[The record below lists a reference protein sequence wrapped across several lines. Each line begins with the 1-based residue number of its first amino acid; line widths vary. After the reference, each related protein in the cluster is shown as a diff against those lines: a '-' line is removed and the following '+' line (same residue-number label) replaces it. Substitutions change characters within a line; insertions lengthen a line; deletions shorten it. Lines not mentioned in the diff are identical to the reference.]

1 MSVGTNRVRWTGICA
16 LSVVL
21 ATSCIGDIADPELD
35 VASLDEANERMR
47 RRMNIRI
54 TRGEG
59 DTFEERELTPDE
71 LVGAFEER
79 CDELIGRA
87 CLDVGG
93 DVCDA
98 LHCGSERSLCIANEF
113 LNLTTDTVET
123 IDLEVDG
130 VLGTWDLPAQSVGA
144 KAALTQAALDAAG
157 SGADSAYQLLLLS
170 YVYRQS
176 PPPPSLRRCAQNP
189 IVEGGVRRDEAAAT
203 LHRALLD
210 VAFEAAEQTN
220 RWSLALADG
229 QHSDRPNIDES
240 ARDALL
246 LSAGSRSSAARAW
259 VDGEPGLDAINEVSE
274 SGFCPEPR
282 LSPEAR
288 RALELFRLSGL
299 PPARVLDF
307 DIPLADLVEQD
318 VLPRLALLL
327 GAPHLD
333 APPPDS
339 ISLDEFLEGF
349 GLGRAAV
356 LEARTML
363 AGEIRAHGRS
373 LTALVPEDSVPALEG
388 LDYHAATATA
398 PPPPL
403 ASYWAAVARYRK
415 RFATTTIPDFGS
427 AASENSVSSIT
438 AGVVGQSRLLAHLVN
453 ADGSEA
459 WERHV
464 QEVFATTYGDNAA
477 LRSGLARVCV
487 GNSADP
493 TLQVRFDSDV
503 PGQTVRVV
511 LGHDGLQC
519 AVRGSV
525 DGAPCDLDQHMLPGA
540 LVERDNGLLSPYAH
554 RYAANFADGVGSER
568 FEHAA
573 DNPLYANDER
583 FVLPFFLVAEQSGD
597 GPGAYREISGT
608 FVHVPKPF
616 AASSARYICDEFA
629 IVPEADQRVLE
640 ALAPSTGYC
649 GASAQSCAGIPIDQ
663 RLPLENEL
671 ISDGDAFESSW
682 RHYLNLAQT
691 SAEHADRLGEDLIRA
706 GLEMDVR
713 AEQAI
718 DELEELCGVSINV
731 SDIGAMVPPGSDP
744 VEYAMTM
751 VDDADQARLA
761 ACLGDSATVP
771 WVTLGDQPI
780 CFTHDGTPQSF
791 CEGVDGCPSPTS
803 GACPTDWV
811 KAEALGFFTL
821 TEEGAAD
828 MAQDQT
834 VDPPP
839 CEQIAALGNLPTE
852 AARISAT
859 DAILAHPMFELDN
872 LQRLARQ
879 LGWEAYPGDYSTVT
893 LDGSNWL
900 STGNYLA
907 EPGAGEPAWPCG
919 ASPASYDCDVTNG
932 GLFCEQL
939 GDACPGA
946 GADPYLN
953 SNRYERARMNDRL
966 ARAVLAAKIIAGVEL
981 NDIRVPYYPRTNT
994 PKLQYTDGDSDPNVE
1009 PWPAHFPEVMTRN
1022 HGSTTDNLFVSPSAV
1037 LRMDKNGDFAGPVD
1051 LALFE
1056 MGRGRAYSVRT
1067 LTTGSCAPGGHNRG
1081 IEWTLFPWHLSG
1093 DTPVER
1099 FDDAIDD
1106 CDDNN
1111 PDGSADPLFYDR
1123 DLPMVVRTINGD
1135 AALGNDVTNA
1145 LSALWVLEEDRDSYS
1160 FTKLVRSVLYGEE
1173 ISFGPNTED
1182 IDALTG
1188 YWRRTTTTTMGMH
1201 GALDALFLELTG
1213 RCFSNLVLPGGG
1225 GDLGCQDV
1233 VGCQGYYPDCQ
1244 ANAGEDFDFDV
1255 TFDGNRAFIASDG
1268 LDHKDVLAGLEML
1281 CAAAEETSDGTGSD
1295 CTSMPEIH
1303 SVGDLFAAQGYFEC
1317 QADSVR
1323 NNAAGMI
1330 LRDLPRQVVTL
1341 LGSGGTSG
1349 TTGAGVSGE
1358 IAAATDELRAALI
1371 ELSDSSTQIGATV
1384 DSLGAAVGGLRSR
1397 SQQMSIKAEIGRWQ
1411 LASTVLNQVTSCVSK
1426 VSEAAGGM
1434 NAGAGVSAGAVCA
1447 NSAAQ
1452 IGIAASMT
1460 TLNEDL
1466 DEAVLRESLYR
1477 FEQEFNGAVAALSGA
1492 DTRLRAS
1499 VARIEA
1505 AITRIK
1511 NLQRRGRRALAKALM
1526 LDSDPGTAGEEG
1538 AMGRRFYVNTVM
1550 RRRMNTLRARYE
1562 EAHRNAVR
1570 TAFLAKIALEQRLGM
1585 AMDQMTDPLTLVDE
1599 PPAGW
1604 HMDVCSMSGIDYDR
1618 IRDTTV
1624 PPGGAEA
1631 PAEGVD
1637 APEDYAGEYI
1647 GDYVR
1652 RLALVYESYS
1662 IDFPFQDGTD
1672 TTVLSLR
1679 DEIWQTRAPCSVGT
1693 PNLLYEAGQ
1702 LDQIGGDTRYGWEVE
1717 GCGIYE
1723 DWKEEDLGP
1732 QPACVS
1738 ATPIRED
1745 TGVFGRLVSGTDVLP
1760 IPVTST
1766 ESGAVPM
1773 YDLRFGVE
1781 NPPMDG
1787 TLELQTRTRD
1797 THVVQWTDE
1806 VLPVGRY
1813 RLSYFERTPSRRRGD
1828 PDFTPEVRVL
1838 ARRSIFD
1845 AVTGT
1850 YTHDST
1856 PIALET
1862 PVPSPI
1868 ERRANWQRRYFFV
1881 DLESPTRV
1889 GISIRPRRPMDG
1901 FQRVQVGALMFED
1914 VTSTVVGSLSE
1925 IVSDSPR
1932 LTRANASPP
1941 PLFFNTTQTRD
1952 RVQTVCTDTD
1962 GSVFRDNA
1970 WTRHCVGLCPDGYG
1984 DCPGALQQHCYYET
1998 SFTLDPERLQR
2009 QGVLDGAGFAFG
2021 NFNYRVEQV
2030 ALNVVGTNVRDC
2042 EAGGGGA
2049 TCYAS
2054 GNVSYSIVHDGPYPV
2069 RNHGGGLYDAPLF
2082 RGRVE
2087 RARALAAERYLSNP
2101 MSGTDRSLI
2110 EPYLRR
2116 ELVGRPL
2123 SGTYSVRIWD
2133 DLALAWSNI
2142 EDVQLMLKYRYW
2154 TRQE

>member
-1 MSVGTNRVRWTGICA
+1 MRAMLYWMGMA
-16 LSVVL
+16 LL
-21 ATSCIGDIADPELD
+21 ATACVGDVADPELD
-35 VASLDEANERMR
+35 VATLDEANERMR

-59 DTFEERELTPDE
+59 DTFEERELTADE
-71 LVGAFEER
+71 LVAALEGRGET
-79 CDELIGRA
+79 LIGRA
-87 CLDVGG
+87 CLDVGVTN
-93 DVCDA
+93 VCEL
-98 LHCGSERSLCIANEF
+98 LHCGSERALCVANEF
-113 LNLTTDTVET
+113 LNLTTDSPQT
-123 IDLEVDG
+123 LELEIDG
-130 VLGTWDLPAQSVGA
+130 VVGSWDVPPQSVAA
-144 KAALTQAALDAAG
+144 KAALSQEALEQSR
-157 SGADSAYQLLLLS
+157 SGGESTYQVLYFS
-170 YVYRQS
+170 YIFRQSS
-176 PPPPSLRRCAQNP
+176 PPPRFEGCTSNP
-189 IVEGGVRRDEAAAT
+189 ILEGGVRRDEAAAT

-210 VAFEAAEQTN
+210 VAFEAAEETQ

-246 LSAGSRSSAARAW
+246 LSAGSRSSAAEAW
-259 VDGEPGLDAINEVSE
+259 VDGESGLDALNEVSQT
-274 SGFCPEPR
+274 GFCPEPR

-299 PPARVLDF
+299 PPERVLDF
-307 DIPLADLVEQD
+307 AGTPLSDLVEED
-318 VLPRLALLL
+318 MLPRLARLLS
-327 GAPHLD
+327 APHLD
-333 APPPDS
+333 GTR
-339 ISLDEFLEGF
+339 LDAFLDGF

-373 LTALVPEDSVPALEG
+373 LTALVPEDAVPALEG
-388 LDYHAATATA
+388 RFDYYAATAT
-398 PPPPL
+398 PPPAPIT
-403 ASYWAAVARYRK
+403 SYWAALARYRK
-415 RFATTTIPDFGS
+415 RSATPTIPTFGS
-427 AASENSVSSIT
+427 ELGESSVSSIT
-438 AGVVGQSRLLAHLVN
+438 DAVVGQARLFANLVN
-453 ADGSEA
+453 ADGSEP

-464 QEVFATTYGDNAA
+464 KEVFASTYGENAGQRA
-477 LRSGLARVCV
+477 GRARVCA
-487 GNSADP
+487 GNGADP
-493 TLQVRFDSDV
+493 SLRVRFDSDV
-503 PGQTVRVV
+503 PEQTVRVV
-511 LGHDGLQC
+511 LGQDGLQC
-519 AVRGSV
+519 AIRGSV
-525 DGAPCDLDQHMLPGA
+525 DGAPCDLDLHLLPGA
-540 LVERDNGLLSPYAH
+540 LMERPNTPFDGYAH
-554 RYAANFADGVGSER
+554 RYEATFADGVGSDR
-568 FEHAA
+568 FLRAG
-573 DNPLYANDER
+573 DNALYANLER
-583 FVLPFFLVAEQSGD
+583 FVLPVFLVAEESGD
-597 GPGAYREISGT
+597 GPGGYQEITGT
-608 FVHVPKPF
+608 FVHIPRSFP
-616 AASSARYICDEFA
+616 SETSAQYICDEFA
-629 IVPEADQRVLE
+629 IVPEADQRVAE
-640 ALAPSTGYC
+640 ALAPSTSYC
-649 GASAQSCAGIPIDQ
+649 ALSAESCAGIPIDQ

-682 RHYLNLAQT
+682 RHYLNLARD

-718 DELEELCGVSINV
+718 DDLEELCGVSLNV
-731 SDIGAMVPPGSDP
+731 SDLGAMVPPGSDP
-744 VEYAMTM
+744 VEVAMGL
-751 VDDADQARLA
+751 VDDADQARLS

-893 LDGSNWL
+893 LDGSHWL

-907 EPGAGEPAWPCG
+907 EPGAGTPAWPCG
-919 ASPASYDCDVTNG
+919 PSPASYDCAETPG
-932 GLFCEQL
+932 WFCQQL
-939 GDACPGA
+939 GDECPG
-946 GADPYLN
+946 GDPYLN
-953 SNRYERARMNDRL
+953 ANRYERARMNDRL

-1009 PWPAHFPEVMTRN
+1009 PWPAHFSEVMTRS
-1022 HGSTTDNLFVSPSAV
+1022 HGSSDTIFVSPSAV

-1051 LALFE
+1051 TALFE

-1067 LTTGSCAPGGHNRG
+1067 FDAGSCALGGTNRS
-1081 IEWTLFPWHLSG
+1081 IEWTLFPWQLAG
-1093 DTPVER
+1093 DVPIER
-1099 FDDAIDD
+1099 FDDASDD
-1106 CDDNN
+1106 CDDQ
-1111 PDGSADPLFYDR
+1111 SDPLFSDR

-1135 AALGNDVTNA
+1135 AALGDDVTNA
-1145 LSALWVLEEDRDSYS
+1145 LSDLWVLEESGSDSYS
-1160 FTKLVRSVLYGEE
+1160 FTKLVRRVLYGQE
-1173 ISFGPNTED
+1173 ITVGPNDAD
-1182 IDALTG
+1182 IEALTG
-1188 YWRRTTTTTMGMH
+1188 YWRRTSTTSMGMH
-1201 GALDALFLELTG
+1201 GALDEIFLSLTG
-1213 RCFSNLVLPGGG
+1213 QCFSNLVLPGGG

-1268 LDHKDVLAGLEML
+1268 LDHKDVLGALEML
-1281 CAAAEETSDGTGSD
+1281 CAAAEETSDGSGSD
-1295 CTSMPEIH
+1295 CTSIPEIH

-1371 ELSDSSTQIGATV
+1371 ALSDSSTQIGATV

-1397 SQQMSIKAEIGRWQ
+1397 SQQMSIKAEIERWQ

-1562 EAHRNAVR
+1562 EAHRNAVK

-1585 AMDQMTDPLTLVDE
+1585 AMDQMTDPLTLLDE

-1618 IRDTTV
+1618 IRDSTA
-1624 PPGGAEA
+1624 PPGGDRD

-1637 APEDYAGEYI
+1637 VPEDYAGEYI

-1702 LDQIGGDTRYGWEVE
+1702 LDQMGGETRYGWEVE
-1717 GCGIYE
+1717 GCGVYE

-1732 QPACVS
+1732 QPACVG

-1745 TGVFGRLVSGTDVLP
+1745 NAVLGRTFSGIDALP
-1760 IPVTST
+1760 MSVTRT
-1766 ESGAVPM
+1766 EAGTVPM
-1773 YDLRFGVE
+1773 YEVRFGVE
-1781 NPPMDG
+1781 NPPTDAG
-1787 TLELQTRTRD
+1787 VEYQTRTRD
-1797 THVVQWTDE
+1797 THVVQWIDE
-1806 VLPVGRY
+1806 TLPAGRY
-1813 RLSYFERTPSRRRGD
+1813 RVSYFERVRRRGE
-1828 PDFTPEVRVL
+1828 PDVTPQVRVL
-1838 ARRSIFD
+1838 SRRDVFD
-1845 AVTGT
+1845 ATTGT
-1850 YTHDST
+1850 TTHEST
-1856 PIALET
+1856 PIAFEGPT
-1862 PVPSPI
+1862 PQPI
-1868 ERRANWQRRYFFV
+1868 EPRANWRRRFAFF
-1881 DLESPTRV
+1881 DLARPTRV
-1889 GISIRPRRPMDG
+1889 GVSIRPRRRTDG
-1901 FQRVQVGALMFED
+1901 FQTVQVGALMLED

-1925 IVSDSPR
+1925 IVSDAPR

-1952 RVQTVCTDTD
+1952 RVQSVCTDTD
-1962 GSVFRDNA
+1962 GSVVRDNA
-1970 WTRHCVGLCPDGYG
+1970 WTHHCVGLCPDGYG

-2042 EAGGGGA
+2042 EAAGGGA

-2101 MSGTDRSLI
+2101 LSGTDRSLV

-2133 DLALAWSNI
+2133 DPALAWSNI